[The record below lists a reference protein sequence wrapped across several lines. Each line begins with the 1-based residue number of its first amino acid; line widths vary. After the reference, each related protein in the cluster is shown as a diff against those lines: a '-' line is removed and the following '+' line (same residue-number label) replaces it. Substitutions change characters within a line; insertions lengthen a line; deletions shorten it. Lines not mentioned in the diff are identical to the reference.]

1 VPPTRRRPVPPP
13 PSPGRR
19 PKVAGLRRPSGEQ
32 ETGEPKVAEP
42 ETVHSTGVDSTG
54 ADEERVAQEGQGRPV
69 AGTAVIGADEPAVD
83 EIATDET
90 PAEKGVAA
98 DPVTEG
104 EAETSRPRGRKRR
117 DVEPVSVYAV
127 AGEDKATPFRTGP
140 YWAVPVALL
149 VVAALL
155 SGLGFWFYTQ
165 AHPAGGTAA
174 ANQALVDSA
183 KTSEASG
190 QVQSAVEKAFSY
202 NFSDIAATENAA
214 KDMLVGKAKCQYDV
228 VFEPVRKL
236 APEQKLVV
244 TTKAVSSGVTVLSDS
259 RATVLVFVDQVT
271 TRTTDNQTGGGYGML
286 RVSAE
291 RLDGKWKLT
300 DLFMFGQTSD
310 QEQQMAKCKD
320 AK

>member
-1 VPPTRRRPVPPP
+1 VQAAV
-13 PSPGRR
+13 
-19 PKVAGLRRPSGEQ
+19 
-32 ETGEPKVAEP
+32 EP
-42 ETVHSTGVDSTG
+42 ETADSAG
-54 ADEERVAQEGQGRPV
+54 ADEERVAEEPAGHDRPV
-69 AGTAVIGADEPAVD
+69 AGTAVIGAEPAVD
-83 EIATDET
+83 EIATGEVA
-90 PAEKGVAA
+90 AEKGVAA
-98 DPVTEG
+98 DPVTED
-104 EAETSRPRGRKRR
+104 EAEASRPRGRKRR

-127 AGEDKATPFRTGP
+127 TRGEKAAPGRTGP

-149 VVAALL
+149 VVAVLL
-155 SGLGFWFYTQ
+155 SGLGFFFYTQ

-244 TTKAVSSGVTVLSDS
+244 TTKAVSSGVTVLSDN

-291 RLDGKWKLT
+291 RIGDKWKLT

-320 AK
+320 VK